1 MTITLKDQNSVWIA
15 VGAGCVGIRLH
26 EEDLIHEDNVNLW
39 RVSGVENCIMGS
51 VRAGGIDLDRIRY
64 QKHLGLSAPL
74 TMNNLILKVIPKLK
88 KVFEETDMMDGKES
102 WQTFS
107 VAKGDKAFVILPS
120 FTCWEIEDFD
130 VRGNGEAQ
138 VLLIADAVKIDA
150 SRSHRAHDA
159 VFNARNTPKID
170 VVFMDQIFFMKANP
184 HASCSNGDPDGV
196 LIF

>member
-107 VAKGDKAFVILPS
+107 VAKGDKAFVIRPS
-120 FTCWEIEDFD
+120 FTCCEIEDFD
-130 VRGNGEAQ
+130 VQGIGEDIAYGAMTYYKDLPPVERIAQ
-138 VLLIADAVKIDA
+138 SFRVLERMRRTKHFPV
-150 SRSHRAHDA
+150 
-159 VFNARNTPKID
+159 VMMNTVSQERI
-170 VVFMDQIFFMKANP
+170 VIYQ
-184 HASCSNGDPDGV
+184 
-196 LIF
+196 